1 MFYAGV
7 CWLCEAG
14 LIGVR
19 ACGRCAQLSL
29 LCDECDSLW
38 TDANIS
44 ASPGV
49 VGSDQ
54 LPCPYCGA
62 SLYDDPAGETP
73 AHWATQQEI
82 DGSPWL
88 ATALLA
94 GSLTLCDFPG
104 GESAS

>member
-19 ACGRCAQLSL
+19 TCGRCTQLTL

-38 TDANIS
+38 TDVNIS
-44 ASPGV
+44 ATPAIAGT
-49 VGSDQ
+49 DE
-54 LPCPYCGA
+54 LRCPSCGA
-62 SLYDDPAGETP
+62 SLYGDPASDSP

-82 DGSPWL
+82 DTCPWL
-88 ATALLA
+88 ATALRE
-94 GSLTLCDFPG
+94 GSLTLASFPG
-104 GESAS
+104 NESVN